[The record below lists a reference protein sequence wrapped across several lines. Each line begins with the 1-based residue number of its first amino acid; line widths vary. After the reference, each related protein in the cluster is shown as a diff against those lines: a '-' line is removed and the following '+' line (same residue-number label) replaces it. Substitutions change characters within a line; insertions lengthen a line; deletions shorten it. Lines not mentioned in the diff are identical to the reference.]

1 MNQLRTLRRLFRTQ
15 LRTRGFIAATVT
27 VSLIFGFAL
36 ITADFHA
43 WWFSTFPWLKSASG
57 WVKAQDSWDLF
68 VYVFLGVTLVGY
80 LQQIQS
86 VLLDRH
92 NGRVLVK
99 LGEDEIA
106 AETFGP
112 ESVGKPTA
120 LLGSRRRALES
131 LFRADPGVYSLLTLV
146 IALVALGHPFSGAV
160 LIVFAGFLIWYFRRM
175 VKSFTALHD
184 AGENDGEEQNENL
197 LSDEE
202 DRDDVGQLPA
212 TAEPT
217 SGNKP
222 RGRALTKE
230 ERRAR
235 REAMLTARRLQNSE
249 EEGARAVERARE
261 RAGQRLSQSAER
273 MFTIINRPM
282 VRLRIGW
289 PILVAGAVAVAGVAT
304 ITIQDMASAGDL
316 PERGTLLVLL
326 LVLTAR
332 SCMTLAQ
339 YWEDLAFF
347 TASLALI
354 DESATGQE
362 AL

>member
-1 MNQLRTLRRLFRTQ
+1 MNQLRTLRRLFRKQ
-15 LRTRGFIAATVT
+15 LRARGLIATAVT
-27 VSLIFGFAL
+27 VALILGFAV

-43 WWFSTFPWLKSASG
+43 WWFTAFPWLTSASV
-57 WVKAQDSWDLF
+57 WVKGQDSWDLF

-106 AETFGP
+106 AESFGP
-112 ESVGKPTA
+112 ESLSKPTA
-120 LLGSRRRALES
+120 LLGARRRALES
-131 LFRADPGVYSLLTLV
+131 LFRADPGMYSLLTLV
-146 IALVALGHPFSGAV
+146 LALVILGHPLSGALLV
-160 LIVFAGFLIWYFRRM
+160 IFAVFLVWYFRRM
-175 VKSFTALHD
+175 VKSFIALHD
-184 AGENDGEEQNENL
+184 SGESDAEVQNDNVL
-197 LSDEE
+197 RDEE
-202 DRDDVGQLPA
+202 ELAESGQLPA
-212 TAEPT
+212 TTKRSAAER
-217 SGNKP
+217 P
-222 RGRALTKE
+222 RGQGLTRE

-235 REAMLTARRLQNSE
+235 REAMLAERRLQDSVE
-249 EEGARAVERARE
+249 DKTRALERARE
-261 RAGQRLSQSAER
+261 RAAQRLSQSAER
-273 MFTIINRPM
+273 MFTIINRPV

-289 PILVAGAVAVAGVAT
+289 PILVAGAAAVAGVAA
-304 ITIQDMASAGDL
+304 ITIQDMAGSGDL

-354 DESATGQE
+354 DESDSGQE